1 MDSIIDSVF
10 NRVKFRRDYAHKE
23 LHLEELRRL
32 LDEGLDPNI
41 RNNIDDDNGDNGETM
56 LIYATMNDRL
66 DIVRL
71 FLEYNADPNITDD
84 EGDTALSMTTNK
96 DFPWN
101 NKDINRNIIITL
113 LQHGADPNIA
123 DNYGYTPLMEA
134 TIHNQLYI
142 VHLLLDNGADPFKKN
157 QGETAL
163 DMAYNYYAVGDVDR
177 EVIDLLKNRM
187 ATIRLQSRHRG
198 RKTRHKLRTSM
209 ARRRSA
215 LSQVADEYGLEEDII
230 DMLNSRITR
239 PSHLDMIDETPR
251 NILSHGEIDTKNL
264 KKTQKK
270 RKKKKKR
277 KKRYY
282 GGSNNLKGGM
292 FSLPTRRLKY
302 TEVEPDFS
310 VYDTNVLKRA
320 VEKGNIKVLRRFIE
334 NGINLDF
341 KYKSLNGYSSNTL
354 LITASENG
362 YTDIVEL
369 LLKNGA
375 STDIFNSADTT
386 ALMEAC
392 HNQHPLIV
400 ELLLR
405 HGADPNIFKQWGP
418 TALIL
423 AVDKDDVKI
432 TELLLEYNVDPN
444 FRMKGNGDTPLMIA
458 SRRGNTEIA
467 TLLLERGAN
476 PNILKL
482 DTSNSNNTALIMA
495 AMKNRAPMV
504 ELLLEYNADPNL
516 RNTPQNHTGSLHD
529 IYFGSTALHWAS
541 MEENY
546 DIIKLLLEHGA
557 DPNIMNIRF
566 KTPLYISVK
575 NGNFNA
581 VKIMLEHNGDVNEIY
596 DGGETLL
603 YITASRYEDK
613 NDIAELLIEH
623 GVDINAQN
631 INGFTALH
639 RAILR
644 YNIDLVRILLENG
657 ADPYIINSANEN
669 SLEYA
674 EDLKRLD
681 QNQGL
686 NYDDIDVIIAIIKTY
701 MSAINIQKTF
711 RGKQTRNKLKTELA
725 KKQLVQAK
733 LPFGFQ
739 ESELIAEQLRSL
751 YPSKIRP

>member
-1 MDSIIDSVF
+1 MESIIDRVF
-10 NRVKFRRDYAHKE
+10 NIIDTNNI
-23 LHLEELRRL
+23 LGLRTL
-32 LDEGLDPNI
+32 LQDGLDPNI
-41 RNNIDDDNGDNGETM
+41 RNHSLYEEEEARETALMYASTVGHIDIIRLLLQYNADPNLTDYEGETALAM
-56 LIYATMNDRL
+56 AIPL
-66 DIVRL
+66 DTLDNESIVKTL
-71 FLEYNADPNITDD
+71 LEYNADPN
-84 EGDTALSMTTNK
+84 
-96 DFPWN
+96 
-101 NKDINRNIIITL
+101 
-113 LQHGADPNIA
+113 LQNVNGN
-123 DNYGYTPLMEA
+123 TPLILA
-134 TIHNQLYI
+134 AIFNQINI
-142 VHLLLDNGADPFKKN
+142 VHLLLDNGADPFMKN
-157 QGETAL
+157 IRGDTAL
-163 DMAYNYYAVGDVDR
+163 DIAQIYFNMGDVDR

-251 NILSHGEIDTKNL
+251 NLLSQGEIGNKNL

-270 RKKKKKR
+270 QKRKRKKKR

-292 FSLPTRRLKY
+292 FLLPTRRLKY

-310 VYDTNVLKRA
+310 VYDTDVLKRA
-320 VEKGNIKVLRRFIE
+320 VEKGNIKVLKRFIE

-341 KYKSLNGYSSNTL
+341 KYKSLNGYHSNTL

-375 STDIFNSADTT
+375 NTDIFNSADTT

-405 HGADPNIFKQWGP
+405 HGADPNIFKTRGP

-423 AVDKDDVKI
+423 AVNKDDVKI
-432 TELLLEYNVDPN
+432 TELLLEYNADPN
-444 FRMKGNGDTPLMIA
+444 FRMKGNGDTPLMFA
-458 SRRGNTEIA
+458 SRQGNTEIA

-482 DTSNSNNTALIMA
+482 DTDNSNNTALIMA

-516 RNTPQNHTGSLHD
+516 KNTPQNHTGSLHD

-546 DIIKLLLEHGA
+546 DIIKMLLEHGA

-581 VKIMLEHNGDVNEIY
+581 VKIMLEHNGDATEIY
-596 DGGETLL
+596 DGETLL
-603 YITASRYEDK
+603 YIIASRYEYK
-613 NDIAELLIEH
+613 NDIAKLLIER

-639 RAILR
+639 KAIIR
-644 YNIDLVRILLENG
+644 YNISLVRILLENG

-681 QNQGL
+681 RIQGL

-711 RGKQTRNKLKTELA
+711 RGRQTRNKLKTELA
-725 KKQLVQAK
+725 EKQLVQAK

-739 ESELIAEQLRSL
+739 ESELIGEQLRLL
-751 YPSKIRP
+751 YPSSIRS

>member
-1 MDSIIDSVF
+1 MDSIIDRVF
-10 NRVKFRRDYAHKE
+10 NIIDTNNILGLRT
-23 LHLEELRRL
+23 LLE
-32 LDEGLDPNI
+32 DGLDPNI
-41 RNNIDDDNGDNGETM
+41 RNHPIYIGGDAEETALM
-56 LIYATMNDRL
+56 YATNDGHI

-71 FLEYNADPNITDD
+71 LLQYNADPNLTNSDGETALIMAIPLNRLDNEGIVKTLLEYNADPN
-84 EGDTALSMTTNK
+84 LHNS
-96 DFPWN
+96 
-101 NKDINRNIIITL
+101 
-113 LQHGADPNIA
+113 
-123 DNYGYTPLMEA
+123 YGNTPLILA
-134 TIHNQLYI
+134 TIFNQINI

-157 QGETAL
+157 YEEYTAL
-163 DMAYNYYAVGDVDR
+163 DLAQRYFAMGDVDH

-198 RKTRHKLRTSM
+198 RKTRNKLRTSM
-209 ARRRSA
+209 ARKRSA
-215 LSQVADEYGLEEDII
+215 LSQVADNYDLGEDII

-239 PSHLDMIDETPR
+239 PTHLDMIDETPR
-251 NILSHGEIDTKNL
+251 NILSQGEIGTKNL

-270 RKKKKKR
+270 RKKKRKR

-310 VYDTNVLKRA
+310 VYDTNILKRA

-375 STDIFNSADTT
+375 SPDIFNSADTT

-405 HGADPNIFKQWGP
+405 HGADPNIFKRWGP

-482 DTSNSNNTALIMA
+482 DTNNSNNTALIMA

-516 RNTPQNHTGSLHD
+516 RNSAQNHTGSLHD

-581 VKIMLEHNGDVNEIY
+581 VKIMLEHNGDATEIF

-631 INGFTALH
+631 RLGNTALH

-657 ADPYIINSANEN
+657 ADPYIINNSNEN

-681 QNQGL
+681 RIHGE
-686 NYDDIDVIIAIIKTY
+686 NYDDIDIIIAIIKTY
-701 MSAINIQKTF
+701 ISAINIQKTF

>member
-1 MDSIIDSVF
+1 MDSIINLVVNIISS
-10 NRVKFRRDYAHKE
+10 NNILGLRT
-23 LHLEELRRL
+23 LLE
-32 LDEGLDPNI
+32 DGLDPNI
-41 RNNIDDDNGDNGETM
+41 TGFYNNETALM
-56 LIYATMNDRL
+56 YATTYGHIDIIRL
-66 DIVRL
+66 L
-71 FLEYNADPNITDD
+71 LEYNADPNLTDD
-84 EGDTALSMTTNK
+84 EGETALAMATSLNVLHSE
-96 DFPWN
+96 
-101 NKDINRNIIITL
+101 DIIKTL
-113 LQHGADPNIA
+113 LEYNADPNA
-123 DNYGYTPLMEA
+123 QGYGGYTPLMKASIES
-134 TIHNQLYI
+134 YI
-142 VHLLLDNGADPFKKN
+142 NIVQLLLDNGADPFIKN
-157 QGETAL
+157 DEGDTAL
-163 DMAYNYYAVGDVDR
+163 DMAESPFHNANDA
-177 EVIDLLKNRM
+177 VIDLLKNRM

-198 RKTRHKLRTSM
+198 RKTRNKLRTSM

-215 LSQVADEYGLEEDII
+215 LSQVADEYSLEEDII

-239 PSHLDMIDETPR
+239 PTHLDMIEETPR
-251 NILSHGEIDTKNL
+251 NLLSQGEIGNKNL

-270 RKKKKKR
+270 RKRKGKRKR

-302 TEVEPDFS
+302 TEVEPDFN

-341 KYKSLNGYSSNTL
+341 KYKSLNGYISNTL

-405 HGADPNIFKQWGP
+405 HGADPNIFKRWGP

-444 FRMKGNGDTPLMIA
+444 FRMKGNGDTPLMFA

-482 DTSNSNNTALIMA
+482 DTDGSNNTALIMA
-495 AMKNRAPMV
+495 AMKNQAPMV

-516 RNTPQNHTGSLHD
+516 KNSAQNHTGSLHD
-529 IYFGSTALHWAS
+529 MYFGSTALHWAS

-575 NGNFNA
+575 NGDFNA
-581 VKIMLEHNGDVNEIY
+581 VKIMLEHNGDATEIF

-603 YITASRYEDK
+603 YIIASRSDK
-613 NDIAELLIEH
+613 HDIAELLIEH

-631 INGFTALH
+631 RLGNTALH

-657 ADPYIINSANEN
+657 ADPYIINNSNEN
-669 SLEYA
+669 SLEHA

-681 QNQGL
+681 RIQGV

-711 RGKQTRNKLKTELA
+711 RGRQTRNKLKTELA
-725 KKQLVQAK
+725 EKQLVQAK

-739 ESELIAEQLRSL
+739 ESELIGKQLRSL
-751 YPSKIRP
+751 YPSSIRS